1 MKRMDT
7 KGYVLLC
14 SKVSERSQ
22 GSCRAGRVL
31 EIRSHLAASLEF
43 SQGSYAKN
51 WGELWEEKG
60 LVSLTCQIRCPRWL
74 FKVCHVMPSGSLGR
88 DTRLGDTRG
97 TETKTVFWAPASTSS
112 ELLLWGPCPYLTTS
126 YLLFS
131 SIGLHQNLKLQVG
144 TIKNLT
150 HKHEDPSL
158 SPSALQ
164 KTKKKPPTT
173 ARVWWCL
180 STIPK
185 LKGWTQENI
194 LRALSQS
201 TQSDTFQVQWD
212 ILSQINKQTNK

>member
-1 MKRMDT
+1 MPKTGVNYGRR
-7 KGYVLLC
+7 KGWSVLLVK
-14 SKVSERSQ
+14 SGVPGGSSRS
-22 GSCRAGRVL
+22 GM
-31 EIRSHLAASLEF
+31 
-43 SQGSYAKN
+43 
-51 WGELWEEKG
+51 W
-60 LVSLTCQIRCPRWL
+60 CQVGIYI
-74 FKVCHVMPSGSLGR
+74 LGR

-126 YLLFS
+126 QLLFS

-212 ILSQINKQTNK
+212 VLSQINKQINK